1 MSLSKYSKK
10 VWIPDVG
17 SKPHQPLVNFKF
29 PYREFGKQKFVKR
42 AFQHS
47 WFAKWKRL
55 HYEEDMDKAFCY
67 NCIQAYKE
75 DKLRASNLELAFIS
89 KGFNNWKDASVKFK
103 EHESSNCH
111 KDSMIVTVDLP
122 SSVKDIAETLQREL
136 TKQKSENRQMLLKI
150 LSNIRFLARQSIAIR
165 GDGDE
170 ENSNFIQ
177 LFKLRGE
184 DDPKFAKWLEK
195 KTDKYVSADIQ
206 NELLKV
212 MGLQVL
218 RDIATSLHSAEFYSI
233 MVDETTDVSNKE
245 QAVLCFRWVSDDLVA
260 HEDFVGLYGI
270 ENTEAKTLVNMIL
283 DVLTRLNLSI
293 KKLRGQCYDG
303 ASAMSGPRSGVAKQI
318 RDLES
323 RAVYTH
329 CYGHSLNLACMD
341 TIKSSKVMQEALDI
355 TAEITKLVKL
365 SPRRGTIFQR
375 LKDELAPLD
384 PGIRV
389 LCPTRWTVKAE
400 ALKSIVDNF
409 EVLQHLWEES
419 LEYVKESEMRARIL
433 GVSDRMMKF
442 DFFFGAILGETVLS
456 HSDNLSRTLQ
466 KGDIS
471 ASEGQGVAEMTVTC
485 LKTLR
490 TDDNFALF
498 WSKVTKKATQLN
510 IDEPALPR
518 KRKRTVRYE
527 SGNAAPEFHT
537 SIEGYYRQAY
547 FEVLDV
553 ICSTIEDRF
562 RQPGYQL
569 YSNLEQLLLKAVCKE
584 NYSSEFDFVTK
595 FYGPDLNVHALEMQ
609 LQIFATNFIM
619 EGKKTS
625 IKDIMKYLRNISS
638 AQRALL
644 SEICIIAKLIL
655 VMPATNAV
663 SERSFS
669 ALRRVKTYL
678 RSTMKQTRLNHLMIL
693 HVHKDITDSLNLND
707 IGNEFVRCS
716 EHRLSVFGHF

>member
-1 MSLSKYSKK
+1 
-10 VWIPDVG
+10 
-17 SKPHQPLVNFKF
+17 
-29 PYREFGKQKFVKR
+29 
-42 AFQHS
+42 
-47 WFAKWKRL
+47 
-55 HYEEDMDKAFCY
+55 MDKAFCY

-111 KDSMIVTVDLP
+111 KDSMIVTVDLL

-218 RDIATSLHSAEFYSI
+218 QDIATSLHSAEFYSI

-245 QAVLCFRWVSDDLVA
+245 QAVLCFRWVSDDLIA

-270 ENTEAKTLVNMIL
+270 ENTEANTLVNMIL
-283 DVLTRLNLSI
+283 DVLTQLNLSI

-625 IKDIMKYLRNISS
+625 IKDILKYLRNISS

-644 SEICIIAKLIL
+644 SEICIIVKLIL

-669 ALRRVKTYL
+669 ALRRVKTYTCDL
-678 RSTMKQTRLNHLMIL
+678 P
-693 HVHKDITDSLNLND
+693 
-707 IGNEFVRCS
+707 
-716 EHRLSVFGHF
+716 

>member
-29 PYREFGKQKFVKR
+29 PYREFGKQKLVKR

-47 WFAKWKRL
+47 WFAKWKWL

-245 QAVLCFRWVSDDLVA
+245 QAVLCFRWVSDDLIA

-400 ALKSIVDNF
+400 AQKSIVDNF

-471 ASEGQGVAEMTVTC
+471 ASEGQGVVEMTVTC

-625 IKDIMKYLRNISS
+625 IKDILKYLRNISS

>member
-1 MSLSKYSKK
+1 M
-10 VWIPDVG
+10 
-17 SKPHQPLVNFKF
+17 
-29 PYREFGKQKFVKR
+29 
-42 AFQHS
+42 
-47 WFAKWKRL
+47 
-55 HYEEDMDKAFCY
+55 
-67 NCIQAYKE
+67 
-75 DKLRASNLELAFIS
+75 
-89 KGFNNWKDASVKFK
+89 
-103 EHESSNCH
+103 
-111 KDSMIVTVDLP
+111 
-122 SSVKDIAETLQREL
+122 
-136 TKQKSENRQMLLKI
+136 
-150 LSNIRFLARQSIAIR
+150 ARQSIPIR

-245 QAVLCFRWVSDDLVA
+245 QAVLCFRWVSDDLIA

-471 ASEGQGVAEMTVTC
+471 ASEGQGVAKMTVTC

-498 WSKVTKKATQLN
+498 WRKSQRRQLN
-510 IDEPALPR
+510 
-518 KRKRTVRYE
+518 
-527 SGNAAPEFHT
+527 
-537 SIEGYYRQAY
+537 
-547 FEVLDV
+547 
-553 ICSTIEDRF
+553 
-562 RQPGYQL
+562 
-569 YSNLEQLLLKAVCKE
+569 
-584 NYSSEFDFVTK
+584 
-595 FYGPDLNVHALEMQ
+595 
-609 LQIFATNFIM
+609 
-619 EGKKTS
+619 
-625 IKDIMKYLRNISS
+625 
-638 AQRALL
+638 
-644 SEICIIAKLIL
+644 
-655 VMPATNAV
+655 
-663 SERSFS
+663 
-669 ALRRVKTYL
+669 
-678 RSTMKQTRLNHLMIL
+678 
-693 HVHKDITDSLNLND
+693 
-707 IGNEFVRCS
+707 
-716 EHRLSVFGHF
+716 

>member
-1 MSLSKYSKK
+1 MPSGSGCITKRIWIKPSVTTVFRRIKK
-10 VWIPDVG
+10 T
-17 SKPHQPLVNFKF
+17 SCEHQT
-29 PYREFGKQKFVKR
+29 
-42 AFQHS
+42 
-47 WFAKWKRL
+47 W
-55 HYEEDMDKAFCY
+55 
-67 NCIQAYKE
+67 
-75 DKLRASNLELAFIS
+75 ELAFIS

-195 KTDKYVSADIQ
+195 KTNKYVSADIQ

-245 QAVLCFRWVSDDLVA
+245 QAVLCFRWVSDDLIA

-527 SGNAAPEFHT
+527 SGNAAPEIHT

-562 RQPGYQL
+562 RQPGYRL

-584 NYSSEFDFVTK
+584 SYSSEFDFVTK

-625 IKDIMKYLRNISS
+625 IKDILKYLRSISS

>member
-1 MSLSKYSKK
+1 
-10 VWIPDVG
+10 
-17 SKPHQPLVNFKF
+17 
-29 PYREFGKQKFVKR
+29 
-42 AFQHS
+42 
-47 WFAKWKRL
+47 
-55 HYEEDMDKAFCY
+55 
-67 NCIQAYKE
+67 
-75 DKLRASNLELAFIS
+75 
-89 KGFNNWKDASVKFK
+89 
-103 EHESSNCH
+103 
-111 KDSMIVTVDLP
+111 
-122 SSVKDIAETLQREL
+122 
-136 TKQKSENRQMLLKI
+136 
-150 LSNIRFLARQSIAIR
+150 
-165 GDGDE
+165 
-170 ENSNFIQ
+170 
-177 LFKLRGE
+177 
-184 DDPKFAKWLEK
+184 
-195 KTDKYVSADIQ
+195 
-206 NELLKV
+206 
-212 MGLQVL
+212 
-218 RDIATSLHSAEFYSI
+218 

-245 QAVLCFRWVSDDLVA
+245 QAVLCFRWVSDDLIA

-318 RDLES
+318 CDLES

-365 SPRRGTIFQR
+365 SPRRGTIFQH

-433 GVSDRMMKF
+433 GVSDCMMKF

-625 IKDIMKYLRNISS
+625 IKDILKYLRNISS

>member
-1 MSLSKYSKK
+1 M
-10 VWIPDVG
+10 
-17 SKPHQPLVNFKF
+17 
-29 PYREFGKQKFVKR
+29 
-42 AFQHS
+42 
-47 WFAKWKRL
+47 
-55 HYEEDMDKAFCY
+55 
-67 NCIQAYKE
+67 
-75 DKLRASNLELAFIS
+75 
-89 KGFNNWKDASVKFK
+89 
-103 EHESSNCH
+103 
-111 KDSMIVTVDLP
+111 
-122 SSVKDIAETLQREL
+122 
-136 TKQKSENRQMLLKI
+136 
-150 LSNIRFLARQSIAIR
+150 
-165 GDGDE
+165 
-170 ENSNFIQ
+170 
-177 LFKLRGE
+177 
-184 DDPKFAKWLEK
+184 
-195 KTDKYVSADIQ
+195 
-206 NELLKV
+206 
-212 MGLQVL
+212 
-218 RDIATSLHSAEFYSI
+218 
-233 MVDETTDVSNKE
+233 
-245 QAVLCFRWVSDDLVA
+245 
-260 HEDFVGLYGI
+260 
-270 ENTEAKTLVNMIL
+270 
-283 DVLTRLNLSI
+283 
-293 KKLRGQCYDG
+293 
-303 ASAMSGPRSGVAKQI
+303 
-318 RDLES
+318 
-323 RAVYTH
+323 
-329 CYGHSLNLACMD
+329 
-341 TIKSSKVMQEALDI
+341 
-355 TAEITKLVKL
+355 
-365 SPRRGTIFQR
+365 
-375 LKDELAPLD
+375 
-384 PGIRV
+384 
-389 LCPTRWTVKAE
+389 
-400 ALKSIVDNF
+400 DNF

-562 RQPGYQL
+562 RQPGCQL
-569 YSNLEQLLLKAVCKE
+569 FSNLEQLLLKAVCKE

-625 IKDIMKYLRNISS
+625 IKDILKYLRNISS

-669 ALRRVKTYL
+669 ALWRVKTYL

>member
-1 MSLSKYSKK
+1 
-10 VWIPDVG
+10 
-17 SKPHQPLVNFKF
+17 
-29 PYREFGKQKFVKR
+29 
-42 AFQHS
+42 
-47 WFAKWKRL
+47 
-55 HYEEDMDKAFCY
+55 
-67 NCIQAYKE
+67 
-75 DKLRASNLELAFIS
+75 
-89 KGFNNWKDASVKFK
+89 
-103 EHESSNCH
+103 
-111 KDSMIVTVDLP
+111 MIVTVDLP

-184 DDPKFAKWLEK
+184 DDPKFAKWLKK

-245 QAVLCFRWVSDDLVA
+245 QAVLCFRWVSDDLIA
-260 HEDFVGLYGI
+260 QEDFVGLYGI

-329 CYGHSLNLACMD
+329 CYGHSLNLACMY

-490 TDDNFALF
+490 TDDNFAPF

-562 RQPGYQL
+562 RQPGYQI

-625 IKDIMKYLRNISS
+625 IKDILKYLRNISS

-678 RSTMKQTRLNHLMIL
+678 
-693 HVHKDITDSLNLND
+693 
-707 IGNEFVRCS
+707 
-716 EHRLSVFGHF
+716 

>member
-1 MSLSKYSKK
+1 
-10 VWIPDVG
+10 
-17 SKPHQPLVNFKF
+17 
-29 PYREFGKQKFVKR
+29 
-42 AFQHS
+42 
-47 WFAKWKRL
+47 
-55 HYEEDMDKAFCY
+55 
-67 NCIQAYKE
+67 
-75 DKLRASNLELAFIS
+75 
-89 KGFNNWKDASVKFK
+89 
-103 EHESSNCH
+103 
-111 KDSMIVTVDLP
+111 MIVTVDLP

-195 KTDKYVSADIQ
+195 KTDKCVSADIQ

-245 QAVLCFRWVSDDLVA
+245 QAVLCFRWVSDDLIA

-419 LEYVKESEMRARIL
+419 LEHVKESEMRARIL

-498 WSKVTKKATQLN
+498 WSKVTKKATRLN

-569 YSNLEQLLLKAVCKE
+569 YPNLEQLLLKAVCKE

-595 FYGPDLNVHALEMQ
+595 FYGPDLNVYALEMQ

-625 IKDIMKYLRNISS
+625 IKDILKYLRNISS

-644 SEICIIAKLIL
+644 SEVCIIAKLIL

-678 RSTMKQTRLNHLMIL
+678 IYHETNSFKPL
-693 HVHKDITDSLNLND
+693 DDSS
-707 IGNEFVRCS
+707 CP
-716 EHRLSVFGHF
+716 

>member
-1 MSLSKYSKK
+1 
-10 VWIPDVG
+10 
-17 SKPHQPLVNFKF
+17 
-29 PYREFGKQKFVKR
+29 
-42 AFQHS
+42 
-47 WFAKWKRL
+47 
-55 HYEEDMDKAFCY
+55 
-67 NCIQAYKE
+67 
-75 DKLRASNLELAFIS
+75 
-89 KGFNNWKDASVKFK
+89 
-103 EHESSNCH
+103 
-111 KDSMIVTVDLP
+111 MIVTVDLP

-195 KTDKYVSADIQ
+195 KTDKYVSVDIQ

-245 QAVLCFRWVSDDLVA
+245 QAVLCFRWVSDDLIA

-625 IKDIMKYLRNISS
+625 IKDILKYLRNISS

-707 IGNEFVRCS
+707 IGNEFVGCS

>member
-29 PYREFGKQKFVKR
+29 PYREFGKQKLVKR

-47 WFAKWKRL
+47 WFAKWKWL

-184 DDPKFAKWLEK
+184 DDPKFA
-195 KTDKYVSADIQ
+195 
-206 NELLKV
+206 
-212 MGLQVL
+212 
-218 RDIATSLHSAEFYSI
+218 
-233 MVDETTDVSNKE
+233 
-245 QAVLCFRWVSDDLVA
+245 
-260 HEDFVGLYGI
+260 
-270 ENTEAKTLVNMIL
+270 
-283 DVLTRLNLSI
+283 
-293 KKLRGQCYDG
+293 
-303 ASAMSGPRSGVAKQI
+303 
-318 RDLES
+318 
-323 RAVYTH
+323 
-329 CYGHSLNLACMD
+329 
-341 TIKSSKVMQEALDI
+341 
-355 TAEITKLVKL
+355 
-365 SPRRGTIFQR
+365 
-375 LKDELAPLD
+375 
-384 PGIRV
+384 
-389 LCPTRWTVKAE
+389 
-400 ALKSIVDNF
+400 
-409 EVLQHLWEES
+409 
-419 LEYVKESEMRARIL
+419 
-433 GVSDRMMKF
+433 
-442 DFFFGAILGETVLS
+442 
-456 HSDNLSRTLQ
+456 
-466 KGDIS
+466 
-471 ASEGQGVAEMTVTC
+471 
-485 LKTLR
+485 
-490 TDDNFALF
+490 
-498 WSKVTKKATQLN
+498 
-510 IDEPALPR
+510 
-518 KRKRTVRYE
+518 
-527 SGNAAPEFHT
+527 PEFHT
-537 SIEGYYRQAY
+537 SIEEYYRQAY

-595 FYGPDLNVHALEMQ
+595 FYGPDLNVYALEMQ

-625 IKDIMKYLRNISS
+625 IKDILKYLRNISS

>member
-1 MSLSKYSKK
+1 
-10 VWIPDVG
+10 
-17 SKPHQPLVNFKF
+17 
-29 PYREFGKQKFVKR
+29 
-42 AFQHS
+42 
-47 WFAKWKRL
+47 
-55 HYEEDMDKAFCY
+55 MDKAFCY

-184 DDPKFAKWLEK
+184 DDPKFTKWLEK

-245 QAVLCFRWVSDDLVA
+245 QAVLCFRWVSDDLIA

-303 ASAMSGPRSGVAKQI
+303 ATAMSGPRSGVAKQI

-329 CYGHSLNLACMD
+329 CYSHSLNLACMD

-498 WSKVTKKATQLN
+498 GSKVTKKATQLN

-625 IKDIMKYLRNISS
+625 IKDILKYLRNISS

>member
-1 MSLSKYSKK
+1 M
-10 VWIPDVG
+10 
-17 SKPHQPLVNFKF
+17 
-29 PYREFGKQKFVKR
+29 
-42 AFQHS
+42 
-47 WFAKWKRL
+47 
-55 HYEEDMDKAFCY
+55 
-67 NCIQAYKE
+67 
-75 DKLRASNLELAFIS
+75 
-89 KGFNNWKDASVKFK
+89 
-103 EHESSNCH
+103 
-111 KDSMIVTVDLP
+111 
-122 SSVKDIAETLQREL
+122 QREL

-233 MVDETTDVSNKE
+233 MVNETTDVSNKE
-245 QAVLCFRWVSDDLVA
+245 HAVLCFRWVSDDLIA

-293 KKLRGQCYDG
+293 KKLRGHCYDG

-318 RDLES
+318 LDLES

-625 IKDIMKYLRNISS
+625 IKDILKYLRNISS

-644 SEICIIAKLIL
+644 SEICIIAKLTL

>member
-1 MSLSKYSKK
+1 M
-10 VWIPDVG
+10 
-17 SKPHQPLVNFKF
+17 
-29 PYREFGKQKFVKR
+29 
-42 AFQHS
+42 
-47 WFAKWKRL
+47 
-55 HYEEDMDKAFCY
+55 
-67 NCIQAYKE
+67 
-75 DKLRASNLELAFIS
+75 
-89 KGFNNWKDASVKFK
+89 
-103 EHESSNCH
+103 
-111 KDSMIVTVDLP
+111 T
-122 SSVKDIAETLQREL
+122 
-136 TKQKSENRQMLLKI
+136 
-150 LSNIRFLARQSIAIR
+150 RQSIAIR

-245 QAVLCFRWVSDDLVA
+245 QAVLCFRWVSDDLIA

-303 ASAMSGPRSGVAKQI
+303 ASAISGPRSGVAKQI

-400 ALKSIVDNF
+400 ALKSIVDKF

-625 IKDIMKYLRNISS
+625 IKDILKYLRNISS

-716 EHRLSVFGHF
+716 EHRLLVFGHF

>member
-1 MSLSKYSKK
+1 M
-10 VWIPDVG
+10 
-17 SKPHQPLVNFKF
+17 
-29 PYREFGKQKFVKR
+29 
-42 AFQHS
+42 
-47 WFAKWKRL
+47 
-55 HYEEDMDKAFCY
+55 
-67 NCIQAYKE
+67 
-75 DKLRASNLELAFIS
+75 ELAFIS

-233 MVDETTDVSNKE
+233 MVDKTTDVSNKE
-245 QAVLCFRWVSDDLVA
+245 QAVLCFGWVSDDLIA

-270 ENTEAKTLVNMIL
+270 ENTEAKTMVNMIL

-433 GVSDRMMKF
+433 GVSDRMVKF

-562 RQPGYQL
+562 RQPGYHL

-625 IKDIMKYLRNISS
+625 IKDILKYLRNISS

-693 HVHKDITDSLNLND
+693 HVHKDITNSLNLND

>member
-1 MSLSKYSKK
+1 M
-10 VWIPDVG
+10 G
-17 SKPHQPLVNFKF
+17 
-29 PYREFGKQKFVKR
+29 
-42 AFQHS
+42 
-47 WFAKWKRL
+47 
-55 HYEEDMDKAFCY
+55 
-67 NCIQAYKE
+67 
-75 DKLRASNLELAFIS
+75 
-89 KGFNNWKDASVKFK
+89 
-103 EHESSNCH
+103 
-111 KDSMIVTVDLP
+111 T
-122 SSVKDIAETLQREL
+122 
-136 TKQKSENRQMLLKI
+136 
-150 LSNIRFLARQSIAIR
+150 
-165 GDGDE
+165 DE

-233 MVDETTDVSNKE
+233 MVDEMTDVSNKE
-245 QAVLCFRWVSDDLVA
+245 QAVLCFRWVSDDLIV
-260 HEDFVGLYGI
+260 HEDFVQLYGI

-318 RDLES
+318 CNLES

-419 LEYVKESEMRARIL
+419 LEYVKDSEMRARIL

-456 HSDNLSRTLQ
+456 HSDNLSCTLQ
-466 KGDIS
+466 KDDIS
-471 ASEGQGVAEMTVTC
+471 ASKGQGVAEMTVTC

-547 FEVLDV
+547 FKVLDV

-569 YSNLEQLLLKAVCKE
+569 YSNLEQLLLKAVFKE

-595 FYGPDLNVHALEMQ
+595 FYGPDLNVLALEMQ

-619 EGKKTS
+619 EDKKTS
-625 IKDIMKYLRNISS
+625 IKDILKYLRNISS

-655 VMPATNAV
+655 VIPATNAV

-669 ALRRVKTYL
+669 ALWRVKTYL

-693 HVHKDITDSLNLND
+693 HVHKDIKDSLNLND

>member
-1 MSLSKYSKK
+1 
-10 VWIPDVG
+10 
-17 SKPHQPLVNFKF
+17 
-29 PYREFGKQKFVKR
+29 
-42 AFQHS
+42 
-47 WFAKWKRL
+47 
-55 HYEEDMDKAFCY
+55 MDKAFRY

-245 QAVLCFRWVSDDLVA
+245 QAVLCFRWVSDDLIA

-409 EVLQHLWEES
+409 EVLQHLQEES

-625 IKDIMKYLRNISS
+625 IKDILKYLRNISS

-655 VMPATNAV
+655 VMPSTNAV